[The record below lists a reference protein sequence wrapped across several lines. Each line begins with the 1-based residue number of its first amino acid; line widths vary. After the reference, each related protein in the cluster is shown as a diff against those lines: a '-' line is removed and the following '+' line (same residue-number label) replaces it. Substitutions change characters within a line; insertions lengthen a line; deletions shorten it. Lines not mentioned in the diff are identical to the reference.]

1 MFLALGLKNAWRNR
15 GRTALGIISMAVA
28 AIIFM
33 SSSTLSK
40 GYPSRALWEARQLA
54 GGEILLLP
62 EKVTLSTDTLS
73 SGGYTWSFEKRSYDK
88 PTAIMGFDATPYR
101 YGMMRGVPVDGG
113 EKQVLSRI
121 DDVVAELRAEDFV
134 SGVMVREALPFLYE
148 GRQDNLAFYSYGFV
162 EPRDIAS
169 DVGHYEMDRA
179 VTAGR
184 YLVEDDFTKGVAVE
198 GWQNL
203 HVGGLNPF
211 QFPTMSKTGYDWENG
226 FSQRLEIVG
235 WVGFATP
242 NPALPPYSN
251 PVVFVTPQTFESLK
265 EATGIPS
272 SSTTWGI
279 SVSVK
284 NMGELESYVAL
295 LRRRY
300 PDFTVYGIS
309 QLAAAS
315 SVRESVGTGVPMD
328 MRQVTEL
335 LSVMIAALLSATNLS
350 ILMLARKNEI
360 GILRALG
367 ATRWNI
373 TCMVLAE
380 SLWVALLGS
389 LAGSLFTQPAIIYQ
403 LTSNKVPSGTVVS
416 TIAVNLGKSLGFS
429 LCAAV
434 LFGFLPVAKALR
446 VTPAQVMRGE

>member
-73 SGGYTWSFEKRSYDK
+73 SGGYTWSFEKTSYDK
-88 PTAIMGFDATPYR
+88 PTAVMGFDPTPYR
-101 YGMMRGVPVDGG
+101 YGMMRGVPAEGG
-113 EKQVLSRI
+113 DEQVLSRI

-134 SGVMVREALPFLYE
+134 SGVMVREALPFLVE
-148 GRQDNLAFYSYGFV
+148 ARQEDLTFYSYGFV
-162 EPRDIAS
+162 EPRDVAS
-169 DVGHYEMDRA
+169 DVGRYEMDQA
-179 VTAGR
+179 VTHGR
-184 YLVEDDFTKGVAVE
+184 YLVEDDFMKGVACL
-198 GWQNL
+198 GWQYL
-203 HVGGLNPF
+203 SVGGASSL
-211 QFPTMSKTGYDWENG
+211 QFPTMSEIGYDYENG
-226 FSQRLEIVG
+226 FSQGLEIVG
-235 WVGFATP
+235 GVSFRTP
-242 NPALPPYSN
+242 NPAFPPYSN
-251 PVVFVTPQTFESLK
+251 PVVFVTPRTFESLK

-284 NMGELESYVAL
+284 SMAELESYVAL
-295 LRRRY
+295 LRRLY
-300 PDFTVYGIS
+300 PDFTVYGVS
-309 QLAAAS
+309 QLATAA

-328 MRQVTEL
+328 MRRVTEV

-373 TCMVLAE
+373 ACMVLAE
-380 SLWVALLGS
+380 SLWIALLGS

-403 LTSNKVPSGTVVS
+403 LTSNKIPSGAVVS
-416 TIAVNLGKSLGFS
+416 TIAVNVGKSLGFS